1 MGFKGSPLIFF
12 NSKIIET
19 VIEHSIYCI
28 DSFEIVMTFSLTL
41 YIISFH
47 ESMLFV
53 GSYNPKLRNINIL
66 I

>member
-19 VIEHSIYCI
+19 VIEHSIHCV

-41 YIISFH
+41 CIISFH
-47 ESMLFV
+47 ESMLFG
-53 GSYNPKLRNINIL
+53 GSYKPKLQKLL
-66 I
+66 IF

>member
-1 MGFKGSPLIFF
+1 MGFKGSPLTFF
-12 NSKIIET
+12 YSKIIET
-19 VIEHSIYCI
+19 VIEYSIHCV
-28 DSFEIVMTFSLTL
+28 DSFEIMTFSLTL